1 MSMAN
6 SLLQSIDCR
15 IQAEQSL
22 AVKWVLSEARIHLAN
37 GQLERCTHYLAV
49 AILIAKQKRMQQPAW
64 RTDSLLQLEI
74 MSLQLQGKTR
84 FHLPENF
91 ALGIEVDG
99 DIRENMLD
107 IAMRT
112 RSAQL
117 KALLFQANFWGLLCA
132 EYYSAHKCMSA
143 VHWQVFSILLRVLVK
158 EDNHE

>member
-1 MSMAN
+1 MSMVD

-15 IQAEQSL
+15 IQVEQSL

-37 GQLERCTHYLAV
+37 GQLERCTNWI
-49 AILIAKQKRMQQPAW
+49 AIANQLAKQKKMQQTGW
-64 RTDSLLQLEI
+64 RVDSLLQLEK
-74 MSLQLQGKTR
+74 MSLHLQGKTR

-117 KALLFQANFWGLLCA
+117 KVLLFQANFWGLLCA

-143 VHWQVFSILLRVLVK
+143 VHWQIFSILLRVLVK
-158 EDNHE
+158 ED